1 MTSPPDREA
10 LSRKLDVLNR
20 FDPWSSP
27 FCTCAPKLSLD
38 PYTGCPGECVYC
50 YAATYLWR
58 YWGPDKV
65 RPKRDLLTRLRRDL
79 RKINAG
85 DDPDLAALQGAW
97 VTVSNSSDPYPQVPQ
112 ADEREL
118 RLTREALRVLAES
131 GMGVGVLLQTKS
143 DLFPRDLD
151 VLPPGRTVIG
161 VTITTAD
168 AALAARLEPGMPS
181 PQARLA
187 AVRAAT
193 AAGFPAL
200 VRVDPLIVGLNTDPA
215 GLRELVDGI
224 AAAGARQV
232 VSSTVK
238 LQPQSRQRL
247 LRAFPEIAATLPRYN
262 ESQGRG
268 NYRQLP
274 LVERREL
281 LETLRELVLAA
292 GMHFSVC
299 REAGLHD
306 MNTTACDGRGL
317 V

>member
-1 MTSPPDREA
+1 
-10 LSRKLDVLNR
+10 
-20 FDPWSSP
+20 
-27 FCTCAPKLSLD
+27 
-38 PYTGCPGECVYC
+38 
-50 YAATYLWR
+50 
-58 YWGPDKV
+58 
-65 RPKRDLLTRLRRDL
+65 
-79 RKINAG
+79 
-85 DDPDLAALQGAW
+85 
-97 VTVSNSSDPYPQVPQ
+97 SNSSDPYPQVPA
-112 ADEREL
+112 ADERKL
-118 RLTREALRVLAES
+118 CLTREALRLLADS
-131 GMGVGVLLQTKS
+131 DMGILLQTKS

-151 VLPPGRTVIG
+151 VLSPGRTVIG

-168 AALAARLEPGMPS
+168 PALAARLEPGMPS

-200 VRVDPLIVGLNTDPA
+200 VRVDPLIVGLNAEHA

-247 LRAFPEIAATLPRYN
+247 LRAFPGIAATLPRYS

-274 LVERREL
+274 LTERREL
-281 LETLRELVLAA
+281 LEPLRELVLAA

-299 REAGLHD
+299 REAGLQSL
-306 MNTTACDGRGL
+306 NTTACDGRGL
-317 V
+317 T

>member
-1 MTSPPDREA
+1 MTSPRDRQRI
-10 LSRKLDVLNR
+10 SRKLAVLNR
-20 FDPWSSP
+20 FDPWDSP
-27 FCTCAPKLSLD
+27 FCTCGPKLSLD
-38 PYTGCPGECVYC
+38 PYTGCPGACGYC

-65 RPKRDLLTRLRRDL
+65 QPKRDLLTRLRRDL
-79 RKINAG
+79 RKISAG

-112 ADEREL
+112 ADERRL
-118 RLTREALRVLAES
+118 RLTREALRVLATS
-131 GMGVGVLLQTKS
+131 GMGVLLQTKS
-143 DLFPRDLD
+143 DLFSRDLD
-151 VLPPGRTVIG
+151 VLPPGRTVVG

-181 PQARLA
+181 PPARLVA
-187 AVRAAT
+187 LRQAT

-200 VRVDPLIVGLNTDPA
+200 VRVDPLIVGLNADRA
-215 GLRELVDGI
+215 ELRNLVDEI

-238 LQPQSRQRL
+238 LQPQSRRRL
-247 LRAFPEIAATLPRYN
+247 QRAFPEIAPTLWRYS

-268 NYRQLP
+268 NYCQLP
-274 LVERREL
+274 LAERREL
-281 LETLRELVLAA
+281 LEALRELVLAA

-299 REAGLHD
+299 REAGLQGL
-306 MNTTACDGRGL
+306 NTTACDGRGL
-317 V
+317 A